1 MRRWRAGAPEGAAF
15 LCNSAYFAES
25 DRRFRSQDIG
35 VSHCASCSSA
45 LSRFPIARQSR
56 RYRDTSA
63 ATTLLA
69 PRCIRGSTTLCRQRR
84 RTRRRYQR
92 ERDHER
98 GGPGSIR
105 APVSMS
111 PARHWAGTA
120 CTADRSS
127 SSVFDI
133 LPLALAWRG
142 PGRRPQHEA
151 ARRVNF
157 VRSAPPVP
165 PDLSESGRR
174 RGRRP
179 AREFQPPSA
188 AWASTRR
195 WCTGG
200 ARLHAQRIH
209 SYRPRRRRHADHA

>member
-1 MRRWRAGAPEGAAF
+1 MRSWRAGAPEGAAF

-35 VSHCASCSSA
+35 VSHCASCTSA
-45 LSRFPIARQSR
+45 LSTFPIARQSR

-69 PRCIRGSTTLCRQRR
+69 RVAFAAVPRSVFNGGERVVDINANVITNAEGRARSARRSRCLRPDTGPEPHVR
-84 RTRRRYQR
+84 RTEVPFRVQY
-92 ERDHER
+92 
-98 GGPGSIR
+98 S
-105 APVSMS
+105 
-111 PARHWAGTA
+111 
-120 CTADRSS
+120 
-127 SSVFDI
+127 
-133 LPLALAWRG
+133 PLALACRG
-142 PGRRPQHEA
+142 PRRRPQHEA
-151 ARRVNF
+151 ARRVSF
-157 VRSAPPVP
+157 ERSAPPVP

-179 AREFQPPSA
+179 AREFEPPSA

-200 ARLHAQRIH
+200 ARLHAQRIY